1 MFRFKDLTIDVARYA
16 QPCHIFHSV
25 VPCRF
30 YCSFHITDP
39 CRFTCTVIHSEVTCQ
54 FGTQIPTVTCPGSLV
69 TDTLGTETIL
79 ENPGAL
85 KQRLK
90 QALAAAEAS
99 EKVQVESEQPGTLE
113 EINLLEQKMTE
124 ALEELRRQKAELQKK
139 GK

>member
-1 MFRFKDLTIDVARYA
+1 MFRFKDLTIDVATFA
-16 QPCHIFHSV
+16 QPCHIFHSA

-39 CRFTCTVIHSEVTCQ
+39 CRFTCTVVHSIVPCQ
-54 FGTQIPTVTCPGSLV
+54 FGSQIPTVTCPGSLV
-69 TDTLGTETIL
+69 TDTLGTETII

-99 EKVQVESEQPGTLE
+99 EKVQAENEKPTLE
-113 EINLLEQKMTE
+113 EINVLEHKMTE
-124 ALEELRRQKAELQKK
+124 ALEELRRQKAELQK